1 MYGDENLIITNQY
14 GTEVSS
20 WLARFSGQHCVVPIS
35 LEKTKLAA
43 RKKHLKQ
50 LPECFCFHLQLIFQ
64 MCISRGFVPNS
75 FLKGVISSV
84 AKKGKDPNKCK
95 SYRPI
100 TVSCIL
106 SKASENVIFSELDTG
121 HFGDNQLGFQKG
133 LGCLEAHHLLA
144 NVLMDSEGKKVA
156 SVYVHY

>member
-1 MYGDENLIITNQY
+1 MDSDGLSI
-14 GTEVSS
+14 
-20 WLARFSGQHCVVPIS
+20 
-35 LEKTKLAA
+35 
-43 RKKHLKQ
+43 KHLKH
-50 LPECFCFHLQLIFQ
+50 LPECFYFHLQLIFQ

-106 SKASENVIFSELDTG
+106 SKVFENVIFSELDTG

-133 LGCLEAHHLLA
+133 LGCPEAHRLLA
-144 NVLMDSEGKKVA
+144 NVLMDSEGKSHLCICTLLIYRKHSIA
-156 SVYVHY
+156 SITCKQ